1 MKIIYTIIWTIFALN
16 VVQAGELTTNELLDK
31 VDKQFRSSTS
41 ASELEMQI
49 ETKNWKRTLKM
60 RMWTKGLDKTLIR
73 IDSPKKDRGVS
84 TLKRDKSMWN
94 YFPKINKVIKIPAS
108 MMMGS
113 WMGSDFTND
122 DLVKDNTFVN
132 DYTHEFINKED
143 KEYYH
148 IEIFPKKE
156 TVTVWGKII
165 LKIRKSDNIIAQ
177 ETFYD
182 EKGEKIKI
190 MEFTDIKV
198 MGGKK
203 IPATMTLIPLKKKNQ
218 KTTIKYIKAT
228 FNGPV
233 KDLIFTRKN
242 LQKRR

>member
-1 MKIIYTIIWTIFALN
+1 MKIVYSIILTIFALN
-16 VVQAGELTTNELLDK
+16 IVQAGELTTSELLDK

-41 ASELEMQI
+41 VSELEMQI
-49 ETKNWKRTLKM
+49 ETKNWKRTLTM
-60 RMWTKGLDKTLIR
+60 HMWTKGLEKTLIR
-73 IDSPKKDRGVS
+73 IDSPKKDRGIS
-84 TLKRDKSMWN
+84 TLKRGKSMWN

-122 DLVKDNTFVN
+122 DLVKDNTFVD
-132 DYTHEFINKED
+132 DYTHKFINKED
-143 KEYYH
+143 REYHH
-148 IEIFPKKE
+148 IEIVPKQE

-177 ETFYD
+177 EAFYD

-203 IPATMTLIPLKKKNQ
+203 IPATMTLIPLKKENQ
-218 KTTIKYIKAT
+218 RTVIKYVKAA
-228 FNGPV
+228 FDAPV

>member
-1 MKIIYTIIWTIFALN
+1 MKIVYAIIFTIFILN
-16 VVQAGELTTNELLDK
+16 VVQAGELTTSELLDK

-41 ASELEMQI
+41 TSELEMQI
-49 ETKNWKRTLKM
+49 KTKNWERTLKM
-60 RMWTKGLDKTLIR
+60 HMWTKGLEKTLIR
-73 IDSPKKDRGVS
+73 IDSPKKDRGIS

-94 YFPKINKVIKIPAS
+94 YFPKIDKVIKIPAS

-122 DLVKDNTFVN
+122 DLVKENTFVD
-132 DYTHEFINKED
+132 DYTHKFINKED
-143 KEYYH
+143 EEYHH
-148 IEIFPKKE
+148 IEIFPKQE

-165 LKIRKSDNIIAQ
+165 LKIWKSDNIIAQ
-177 ETFYD
+177 EIFYD
-182 EKGEKIKI
+182 EKGGKIKI
-190 MEFTDIKV
+190 MEFTDIKI

-218 KTTIKYIKAT
+218 RTVIKYVKAT
-228 FNGPV
+228 FDGPV
-233 KDLIFTRKN
+233 NDSIFTRKN